1 MKVVFIGSGEIGI
14 PCLDWLTESKDHQ
27 VMAVVTQPDRA
38 AGRQLKLHANPIK
51 EVAFKRHVRI
61 YQPENVNHK
70 TVVAQ
75 LRYLEADVFVVV
87 AYGQILSREILN
99 LPRLG
104 CLNVHASLLPKYR
117 GASPIQ
123 AVIKAGD
130 RYSGITLMW
139 MDEGLDSGDILCA
152 SRLSLKSDETG
163 KSLHDR
169 LAQLAPKTLEEGLT
183 LLAKGK
189 APRLKQDKSEV
200 TYAKKLK
207 KEDGLVNWNL
217 EQKKVDQQI
226 RAMIPW
232 PGAYTYIPLG
242 KQMKTLKIFQT
253 IISHRCKGKPGE
265 VIRVDK
271 HGILVATQKGGL
283 LLREVQLEGKR
294 RLPVSE
300 FMRGFTLPVGTILGS
315 S

>member
-1 MKVVFIGSGEIGI
+1 MKVVFIGSGAIGL
-14 PCLDWLTESKDHQ
+14 PCFNWLAESDKYQ
-27 VMAVVTQPDRA
+27 LIAVVTQPDRA
-38 AGRQLKLHANPIK
+38 AGRQLKLHSNPIK
-51 EVAFKRHVRI
+51 EAALKWHVRI
-61 YQPENVNHK
+61 YQPEIINHK

-75 LRYLEADVFVVV
+75 LRYLAADVFVVV

-104 CLNVHASLLPKYR
+104 CLNIHASLLPKHR

-123 AVIKAGD
+123 AAIKAGD

-139 MDEGLDSGDILCA
+139 MDEGLDSGDILCS
-152 SRLSLKSDETG
+152 SRLSLKSDETAE
-163 KSLHDR
+163 SLHDR

-189 APRLKQDKSEV
+189 APRLKQDKTEV

-207 KEDGLVNWNL
+207 KEDGLIDWNQ
-217 EQKKVDQQI
+217 EQKVVDQQI

-232 PGAYTYIPLG
+232 PGAYTYIPVE
-242 KQMKTLKIFQT
+242 KQTKMLKVFQT
-253 IISHRCKGKPGE
+253 IISYHCKGKPGE
-265 VIRVDK
+265 VMRVDK
-271 HGILVATQKGGL
+271 HGILVAAKEGGL
-283 LLREVQLEGKR
+283 LLRELQLEGKR
-294 RLPVSE
+294 RLPASE
-300 FMRGFTLPVGTILGS
+300 FIQGFTLPVGTILGS